1 MNEEKWAWGKN
12 ENKDLNISNE
22 EKEATK
28 KAVDKY
34 LKENPNLKKN
44 IESQDIKVISNIK
57 KEKLENEVRVLE
69 NQKIDLEKNIRILEK
84 RMLDSYTEYQAQE
97 IRNNIQKIIKK
108 NEDTDKEIIKKIKQ
122 IKEIENYLRIKKQET
137 RNILLGK
144 EKEN

>member
-69 NQKIDLEKNIRILEK
+69 NQKIDIEKNIRILEK

>member
-137 RNILLGK
+137 CNTLLGK

>member
-122 IKEIENYLRIKKQET
+122 IKEIENYSRT
-137 RNILLGK
+137 MGK
-144 EKEN
+144 MTPSITSEKENLN

>member
-137 RNILLGK
+137 RNTLLGK

>member
-1 MNEEKWAWGKN
+1 
-12 ENKDLNISNE
+12 
-22 EKEATK
+22 
-28 KAVDKY
+28 
-34 LKENPNLKKN
+34 
-44 IESQDIKVISNIK
+44 
-57 KEKLENEVRVLE
+57 
-69 NQKIDLEKNIRILEK
+69 
-84 RMLDSYTEYQAQE
+84 MLDSYTEYQAQE

>member
-69 NQKIDLEKNIRILEK
+69 NQKIDLEKNI
-84 RMLDSYTEYQAQE
+84 EY
-97 IRNNIQKIIKK
+97 
-108 NEDTDKEIIKKIKQ
+108 
-122 IKEIENYLRIKKQET
+122 
-137 RNILLGK
+137 
-144 EKEN
+144 